1 MAKKKEVVA
10 LIKLQIAAGQASPA
24 PPVGPALGQHNV
36 PIMDFVRQF
45 NDKTKN
51 MEAGMVVPVVISVY
65 KDRSFSFEIKSPP
78 AAYLLKK
85 AAGIAKGSGEPNRE
99 KVGKVT
105 RKQLEE
111 IAKMKL
117 KDLNAYDVDAA
128 VKIIEGTAKNMGLE
142 IVSG

>member
-1 MAKKKEVVA
+1 MAKKEVVA

-65 KDRSFSFEIKSPP
+65 KDRSFSFEVKTPP

-111 IAKMKL
+111 IAETKL
-117 KDLNAYDVDAA
+117 RDLNAYDVEAA

>member
-1 MAKKKEVVA
+1 MAKKEVVA

-111 IAKMKL
+111 IAEMKL
-117 KDLNAYDVDAA
+117 RDLNAYDVEAA